1 MKRAI
6 IRGLLFAV
14 FSTSFNLSAAQI
26 EELVVTA
33 QKRQESVQDV
43 PISITAFSG
52 DELSRR
58 GLTDIQTVARFV
70 PNFDMPSGNSL
81 RNSSLRIRGIGSSS
95 LNPGTE
101 SSVGVFLDGIY
112 MPTSG
117 QAFGEL
123 VDIESV
129 EVLRGPQGT
138 LYGRNTPV
146 GALNVTTRKPTR
158 ELESLLRFT
167 AGNFDQIAV
176 NGYVGG
182 GLSNNSAGRLS
193 FWYRDRDGYQD
204 NLSTGNDVN
213 DYNEIGFRGKLLFTP
228 RDNVDITLVAAFSE
242 IEKNCCI
249 GEQIDPT
256 GPLGI
261 ATPGFLAAQ
270 DAAGFAFR
278 NFDDSDHIVDGDDE
292 GEDQSE
298 TLNLS
303 AQIDWEL
310 DNGVVITS
318 LTGYQDWE
326 TGALISADGL
336 RNPVFEL
343 RQNQTNEILSQE
355 FRIVSPTGDR
365 FDYVAG
371 LYYYNQETTYLENGP
386 WNNGLGANR
395 VFPLPPAFSAFCPPP
410 CTIQPGDEAVSNADL
425 ETESFAAYANLT
437 FHLSEVWDV
446 TTGVRFSKDDKDA
459 FIAHTNP
466 AGNSFVFDNI
476 LFPEVIP
483 GNLNRDE
490 DELTWSLNTRYHV
503 TEDILLFAT
512 TSTGFKSGGF
522 NARRVSPTGDVEF
535 ENEDSFTV
543 EAGIKST
550 WFDRRLLINATLFD
564 TTLEDFQES
573 IIAPNGAGNITTNAG
588 EQVVRGLEAD
598 FTYAAT
604 DNLTIS
610 GSLAYLDAE
619 YTDFDNAQ
627 CGVGRMP
634 DNPNGSCNN
643 AGETPG
649 FSPEYQWTLGA
660 QWTQSYGT
668 DYELRLRADYSWT
681 DEQNLTRGTLDIPA
695 NIDSVGLLNLQAV
708 IAKESGS
715 WELKAFVNN
724 ATDESYFIQ
733 AVRQPIGAAIS
744 GGGFAGAGG
753 VLGWYGAPRVWGLQL
768 TVRP

>member
-1 MKRAI
+1 MKKAI
-6 IRGLLFAV
+6 ISSLLFALL
-14 FSTSFNLSAAQI
+14 FTSLKLSAAQL

-52 DELSRR
+52 EELTNR
-58 GLTDIQTVARFV
+58 GLSSIQNIARFI
-70 PNFDMPSGNSL
+70 PNFDMPAGNSL

-101 SSVGVFLDGIY
+101 SSVGVFLDGIF

-123 VDIESV
+123 VDIQSL

-146 GALNVTTRKPTR
+146 GALNVTTRRPTQ
-158 ELESLLRFT
+158 EFESLIRLT
-167 AGNFDQIAV
+167 AGNFDKVGV
-176 NGYVGG
+176 NGYIGG
-182 GLSNNSAGRLS
+182 GLSDNVAGRLS
-193 FWYRDRDGYQD
+193 FWYTDRGGYQD
-204 NLSTGNDVN
+204 NLLTGDDVN
-213 DYNEIGFRGKLLFTP
+213 DHSEIGFRGKLLLTP
-228 RDNVDITLVAAFSE
+228 SDNVEISLIAAVSDIERT
-242 IEKNCCI
+242 CCI

-270 DAAGFAFR
+270 EAAGFAFR
-278 NFDDSDHIVDGDDE
+278 NFDDSDHIVDGDDV
-292 GEDQSE
+292 GDDQSD
-298 TLNLS
+298 TFNLS

-310 DNGVVITS
+310 ANGTVITS

-326 TGALISADGL
+326 TGALISADSL

-343 RQNQTNEILSQE
+343 RQNQANEILSQE
-355 FRIVSPTGDR
+355 FRIVSPTGGS

-371 LYYYNQETTYLENGP
+371 LYYYNQETVYLENGP

-410 CTIQPGDEAVSNADL
+410 CTIQPGDEAVTNSDL
-425 ETESFAAYANLT
+425 ETESFAAYANFT

-446 TTGVRFSKDDKDA
+446 TAGIRFSNDDKDA

-476 LFPEVIP
+476 LFPETIP
-483 GNLNRDE
+483 GNVSREE
-490 DELTWSLNTRYHV
+490 DNVTWSLNTRYHITDDV
-503 TEDILLFAT
+503 LLFAT

-522 NARRVSPTGDVEF
+522 NARRVAPGADFEF

-550 WFDRRLLINATLFD
+550 WFDRRLLVNATVFD

-573 IIAPNGAGNITTNAG
+573 IIAPSGAGNITTNAG
-588 EQVVRGLEAD
+588 EQVVRGVESD
-598 FTYAAT
+598 FSFAASE
-604 DNLTIS
+604 NFTIN
-610 GSLAYLDAE
+610 GSIAYLDAE

-627 CGVGRMP
+627 CGIGRMP
-634 DNPNGSCNN
+634 DNANGSCNN
-643 AGETPG
+643 TGETPG
-649 FSPEYQWTLGA
+649 FSPEFQWTLGA
-660 QWTQSYGT
+660 QWVQSYGS
-668 DYELRLRADYSWT
+668 DYELRFRADYSWT
-681 DEQNLTRGTLDIPA
+681 DEQNLSRGTLDVPA
-695 NIDSVGLLNLQAV
+695 NIDSVGLLNLQAI
-708 IAKESGS
+708 IARQSGS

-744 GGGFAGAGG
+744 GGGFAGADG